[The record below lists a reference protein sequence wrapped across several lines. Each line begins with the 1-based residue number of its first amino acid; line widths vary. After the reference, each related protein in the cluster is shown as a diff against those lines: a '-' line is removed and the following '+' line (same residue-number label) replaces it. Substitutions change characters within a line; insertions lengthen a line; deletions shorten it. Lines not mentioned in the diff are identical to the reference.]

1 MSKRYKQIGQVIF
14 LLVLIIGSL
23 IILNR
28 SRKEAAIYQSDQGTV
43 FGTFYSATYQYPQ
56 DLKTELE
63 SELNKVNMSLSPFED
78 SSIIS
83 KINRNENVVPDSFFL
98 YVFNLAEQVSAK
110 THGAFDITV
119 APLVNVWG
127 FGFKKKMNVDRI
139 MVDSIR
145 QFVGYHKVRFE
156 NGKIVKDDPRT
167 MLDCSAIAK
176 GFGSDVVARFFD
188 RKGIKNYMIEIGGE
202 IVVKGVNSKDE
213 NWRIGVNKPIDD
225 SLAVNT
231 EIETILDVTNIG
243 MATSGNYRNFY
254 YKNGKKYAHTI
265 DPRMGYPVQHSLLS
279 STVIAPNCATA
290 DAYATSFMV
299 LGVDSAMAICQRTP
313 GLDGYFIYENK
324 KGKLETCFT
333 EGMKKYIK
341 RN

>member
-1 MSKRYKQIGQVIF
+1 MNKKYKQIGQGIF
-14 LLVLIIGSL
+14 LLILIVGSL

-56 DLKTELE
+56 DLKAEIE
-63 SELNKVNMSLSPFED
+63 AELNKVNMSLSPFEE

-83 KINRNENVVPDSFFL
+83 KINRNEDVKPDSLFL
-98 YVFNLAEQVSAK
+98 HVFNLAKEVSAK
-110 THGAFDITV
+110 TYGAFDITV
-119 APLVNVWG
+119 APLVNAWG
-127 FGFKKKMNVDRI
+127 FGFKKKMNVDRSV
-139 MVDSIR
+139 VDSIR
-145 QFVGYHKVRFE
+145 KFVDYRKVRYE

-202 IVVKGVNSKDE
+202 IVVKGVNSKKE
-213 NWRIGVNKPIDD
+213 NWRIGVNKPVDD

-231 EIETILDVTNIG
+231 ELETILDVSNIG

-254 YKNGKKYAHTI
+254 YKNGKKFAHTI
-265 DPRMGYPVQHSLLS
+265 DPRIGYPVQHSLLS

-299 LGVDSAMAICQRTP
+299 MGVDSAMEICKKTP
-313 GLDGYFIYENK
+313 GLEGYFIYQ
-324 KGKLETCFT
+324 GKNGTLETCFT
-333 EGMKKYIK
+333 DGMKKYIK
-341 RN
+341 EK